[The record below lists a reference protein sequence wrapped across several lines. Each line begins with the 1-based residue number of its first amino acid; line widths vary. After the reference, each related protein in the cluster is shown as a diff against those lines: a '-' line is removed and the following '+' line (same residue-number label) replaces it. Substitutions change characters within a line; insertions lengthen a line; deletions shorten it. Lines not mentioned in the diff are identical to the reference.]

1 MALVIHNPHPDHHGG
16 LPVLRAHEL
25 PALEPGAH
33 WLVRDLWGRQAV
45 GLCGGQPKCAKSWF
59 GLDMAVSVASG
70 TPCLDRFAVDDP
82 GPALVYLAEDAL
94 PRVRERIVAL
104 CTHRNL
110 DLPALDLHVIT
121 APAIRLDLEG
131 DQKRLEATLARLQPK
146 LLLLDPMVR
155 LHRLDEDSSA
165 DISAL
170 LGFLREMQRR
180 HAVAIVIVHH
190 MGKRVRANLGQ
201 ALRGSSD
208 LHAFGDDNA
217 YLTRHGDRL
226 RLTLEHRS
234 APARDPTDLRLASRP
249 DGSATH
255 LEIVSDQPS
264 TTRAPDLANQILDA
278 LRGAAPNPLNRAE
291 LRARL
296 RVNNVRLG
304 DLLAE
309 LEKARRVTRS
319 PLGYAVVQ

>member
-1 MALVIHNPHPDHHGG
+1 MSPNHRDHADDDRE
-16 LPVLRAHEL
+16 LPVVRAGDL

-33 WLVRDLWGRQAV
+33 WLVRDVWGQQAV
-45 GLCGGQPKCAKSWF
+45 GFCGGQPKCAKSF
-59 GLDMAVSVASG
+59 LGLDIALSVASG
-70 TPCLDRFAVDDP
+70 TPCLDRFAVDDR

-94 PRVRERIVAL
+94 PRVRERLSAL
-104 CTHRNL
+104 CSHRSL
-110 DLPALDLHVIT
+110 DLAALDLHVIT
-121 APAIRLDLEG
+121 APAVRLDLEG
-131 DQKRLEATLARLQPK
+131 DQKRLDATLARRRPK
-146 LLLLDPMVR
+146 LLLLDPLVR

-180 HAVAIVIVHH
+180 HAVAILIVHH
-190 MGKRVRANLGQ
+190 MGKRVRAHLGQ

-217 YLTRHGDRL
+217 YVTRHAGDRL

-234 APARDPTDLRLASRP
+234 APSGEPLDLRLAARP

-255 LEIVSDQPS
+255 LEIVAAHTQASP
-264 TTRAPDLANQILDA
+264 APLADKILDV
-278 LRGAAPNPLNRAE
+278 LRNARARLPRAE

-296 RVNNVRLG
+296 RVNNERLG
-304 DLLAE
+304 EALAE
-309 LEKARRVTRS
+309 LENARHVTRY
-319 PLGYAVVQ
+319 PDGYAAST

>member
-1 MALVIHNPHPDHHGG
+1 MTPQPE
-16 LPVLRAHEL
+16 LPVLRAHDL
-25 PALEPGAH
+25 PTAEPGAQ
-33 WLVRDLWGRQAV
+33 WLVRDIWGRQAV
-45 GLCGGQPKCAKSWF
+45 GLCGGQPKCAKSFF
-59 GLDMAVSVASG
+59 GLDLALSVASG
-70 TPCLDRFAVDDP
+70 TPCLDRFPVDDP

-104 CTHRNL
+104 CDHRRL
-110 DLPALDLHVIT
+110 DLACLPLYVIT
-121 APAIRLDLEG
+121 APAVRLDLRD
-131 DQKRLEATLARLQPK
+131 DQERLAATIARLRPK
-146 LLLLDPMVR
+146 LLLLDPLVR

-170 LGFLREMQRR
+170 LGFLRETQRR
-180 HAVAIVIVHH
+180 HAVAILLVHH
-190 MGKRVRANLGQ
+190 MGKRVRAHLGQ

-234 APARDPTDLRLASRP
+234 APASEPIDLRLAADA
-249 DGSATH
+249 DGSRTH
-255 LEIVSDQPS
+255 LETVRSEPAPLSLADQILNAL
-264 TTRAPDLANQILDA
+264 RAPPAT
-278 LRGAAPNPLNRAE
+278 PLHRAD

-304 DLLAE
+304 LALAE
-309 LEKARRVTRS
+309 LQKARRITRS
-319 PLGYAVVQ
+319 PDGYAAVRA